1 MAAMI
6 DSPIIDISPLSD
18 ASLPAFCG
26 NPTRGWDR
34 SSRVI
39 PGFMTAPGPVFLR
52 VVAFYEEV
60 GCGFETAR
68 VDQETAISSNK

>member
-26 NPTRGWDR
+26 NPTQGWDR

-39 PGFMTAPGPVFLR
+39 PGYMTASGPVFLR

-60 GCGFETAR
+60 GCGFETAQ
-68 VDQETAISSNK
+68 VDQENSNLLE